1 MRKKNPVSDGESY
14 CPKDVRGDEEI
25 LVRDINHFGT
35 LGIKKPFNF
44 ETKFVSNI

>member
-25 LVRDINHFGT
+25 LVRDINADKCILVGS
-35 LGIKKPFNF
+35 
-44 ETKFVSNI
+44 FVSSYVQVLNN